1 MSEFS
6 ENTVESVVIEG
17 LKKMELSQ
25 AVQEDHKMITAAL
38 PEAAIVSLTSQFL
51 TMVLMRTAYSRV
63 QLRIQIPEK
72 YPDEVRIY
80 NFHPFSRHQSHSH
93 CSPPCPCYH
102 IMIFERFPS

>member
-38 PEAAIVSLTSQFL
+38 IVSKKIRDKFCDHLCT
-51 TMVLMRTAYSRV
+51 
-63 QLRIQIPEK
+63 QIKKRE
-72 YPDEVRIY
+72 
-80 NFHPFSRHQSHSH
+80 
-93 CSPPCPCYH
+93 
-102 IMIFERFPS
+102 

>member
-38 PEAAIVSLTSQFL
+38 PEAAIVST
-51 TMVLMRTAYSRV
+51 Y
-63 QLRIQIPEK
+63 K
-72 YPDEVRIY
+72 YIY
-80 NFHPFSRHQSHSH
+80 I
-93 CSPPCPCYH
+93 YL
-102 IMIFERFPS
+102 

>member
-6 ENTVESVVIEG
+6 GSTVESVVIEG

-72 YPDEVRIY
+72 YPDEVRIHP
-80 NFHPFSRHQSHSH
+80 FHPVFFIFTISISLPLLATMSMLSHH
-93 CSPPCPCYH
+93 N
-102 IMIFERFPS
+102 M